1 MSFSRHVYTRSYTS
15 SEALEWLYEN
25 PEGATFV
32 YRDGELVE
40 RTGPADWTTLR
51 ALERSGDVW
60 QQGRRPARFSKANRA
75 GEFQVTFTLSE
86 ATRANIRWDRET
98 PVHEKAAV
106 IVSRSAMETDDHQVD
121 SLIAAA
127 AMWLRTEG
135 AKIAAKGKEK
145 AA

>member
-1 MSFSRHVYTRSYTS
+1 MSFSRLVYTRSFAS
-15 SEALEWLYEN
+15 SEALEWLYKN
-25 PEGATFV
+25 PDGATFV

-60 QQGRRPARFSKANRA
+60 QQGRRPERFSKGNRA
-75 GEFQVTFTLSE
+75 GEFRIVFTLSE
-86 ATRANIRWDRET
+86 ATRMGIRWDRET
-98 PVHEKAAV
+98 PVHEKAAS
-106 IVSRSAMETDDHQVD
+106 IVSRSAMETEDHQVD

-135 AKIAAKGKEK
+135 AKIAAKAKEK